1 MGLRLQK
8 WIVIM
13 LVGVILMPGAFAQPD
28 IGAGSLDSYL
38 VMDRKSGH
46 VILEKGKDQQVH
58 IEGATNILTAILAI
72 EKGGDLTKRIT
83 IGPNPVKVMGT
94 KVYLQEKERVPLEEL
109 VKAALVYSANDAAL
123 AIAEGISGSDAKFVE
138 ELNQKARAIGCN
150 DTVFTNSYGLR
161 DSRHFSTAYDVALMA
176 RYAMNHDTFAQFAAI
191 ESFNWTGTSWQA
203 LITNRN
209 ILLESYPGVT
219 GVMAGT
225 RGSQDKID
233 LIISYQTEEEDYI
246 LVMANAGLETV
257 FADAV
262 KILEYT
268 RTNYQMIRIVDEKD
282 PLITLVAAD
291 GTEISGLSGKSISV
305 PLRRG
310 AKADVTKEFFMK
322 EIRRPLKEG
331 EPIGEVIFS
340 VSGEAVERIP
350 VVSAAPLGRNI
361 SYLNLFVY
369 AFALLYVLQILY
381 RVSKMKRKTKRR

>member
-1 MGLRLQK
+1 
-8 WIVIM
+8 
-13 LVGVILMPGAFAQPD
+13 MPGAFAQPD

-381 RVSKMKRKTKRR
+381 RISKMKRKTKRR